1 MNGEELPPAAE
12 SATITLVVRRT
23 INATAERLFE
33 AWTNPAH
40 LKRWW
45 GPRPVICIDA
55 EVDLRVGGG
64 YRIANRFPDGRI
76 LWIFG
81 EFEVIAPPHKL
92 VYTWRVDPQSEFSER
107 VTVRFEPRGSATEV
121 IIEHERIPNATARD
135 SHQQGW
141 DGCLDGLANY
151 LSSNETQ
158 REEIA
163 AGPDTED

>member
-1 MNGEELPPAAE
+1 MNSEEIPPAAE
-12 SATITLVVRRT
+12 SATITLVVRQT

-45 GPRPVICIDA
+45 GPRPVICIEA

-92 VYTWRVDPQSEFSER
+92 VYTWRVDPQSHFSER

-121 IIEHERIPNATARD
+121 IIEHERIPNETARD

-158 REEIA
+158 REETVA
-163 AGPDTED
+163 EPDTED